1 MPTERISGAPEEKER
16 QREERG
22 KKEEEKKEKIEIMI
36 RFMGAFST
44 EPSSF
49 IIGAAT

>member
-16 QREERG
+16 QREEREKG
-22 KKEEEKKEKIEIMI
+22 KKGKIEIMI
-36 RFMGAFST
+36 RFMGVFST